1 MICRRGRQGII
12 NHAAA
17 IAPAILALDPAEPF
31 GPHRKDAG
39 EGVAVMEGKA
49 RLIFPILATA
59 IVVFV
64 ASAAVTFMNIGL
76 RIDFVRRW
84 LSAFSVGWPV
94 AAVTAYLA
102 FPIVRRATSG
112 IVALIE
118 RR

>member
-1 MICRRGRQGII
+1 
-12 NHAAA
+12 
-17 IAPAILALDPAEPF
+17 
-31 GPHRKDAG
+31 
-39 EGVAVMEGKA
+39 MEGKA

-84 LSAFSVGWPV
+84 LSAFGVGWPV

-102 FPIVRRATSG
+102 FPVVRRATSG